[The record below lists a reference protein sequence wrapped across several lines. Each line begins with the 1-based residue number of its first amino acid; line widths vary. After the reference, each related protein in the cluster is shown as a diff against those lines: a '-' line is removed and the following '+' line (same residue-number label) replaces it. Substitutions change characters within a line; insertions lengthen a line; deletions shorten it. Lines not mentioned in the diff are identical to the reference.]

1 MFSRRGT
8 WRRESRS
15 AKFSQHTDSGLSRNP
30 EIYPLTAFAEEH
42 EMDRFQ
48 HDRRIEHKRKI
59 ANIVEVI
66 FQFAERIL
74 EILPIM
80 VADLS
85 PAGDAGFHEVT
96 KMIAGDLLFIVMH

>member
-8 WRRESRS
+8 WRRESRR

-48 HDRRIEHKRKI
+48 NDRRIEHERKI

-66 FQFAERIL
+66 FQFAERIF
-74 EILPIM
+74 EIL
-80 VADLS
+80 L
-85 PAGDAGFHEVT
+85 T
-96 KMIAGDLLFIVMH
+96 

>member
-1 MFSRRGT
+1 
-8 WRRESRS
+8 
-15 AKFSQHTDSGLSRNP
+15 
-30 EIYPLTAFAEEH
+30 
-42 EMDRFQ
+42 MDRFQ
-48 HDRRIEHKRKI
+48 NDRRIEHERKI

-66 FQFAERIL
+66 FQFAERIF

-85 PAGDAGFHEVT
+85 PAGDARFDEMT